1 MKTID
6 EKKQKPLSDPP
17 NGLSVAVLMRHFSRT
32 AGGAESYAVQLV
44 ENLCAK
50 HRITV
55 FAQSF
60 GPEIA
65 GVRYVRV
72 PFFKPLPRW
81 MNQIWYAIATWWLSR
96 TYFDVVHSHENVW
109 HAAVHT
115 IHVKTVHANVAERS
129 AKKGRV
135 STWLKT
141 YTSPRMLTYLSME
154 RSRLKLSRYVIFAS
168 DGLKQEV
175 LRCFHRN
182 DRNFILTPGVSIPD
196 TQIAVA
202 ENRCVRAEFGLE
214 PHHQIVLFV
223 ANDFKK
229 KGLDTL
235 LDAIYQ
241 IRLQGNHAV
250 HLLIAGRGTQDT
262 HYKRHVNA
270 LGLDTNVHFLGIVS
284 DMNRLY
290 EVADCLAHPTTQD
303 VFPMVVLEAMAH
315 QLPVITTCAPW
326 NSMSN
331 LLSSGTNAL
340 LISNPLDANALCIAI
355 TTCLNDVDLNRT
367 LRFNGLVFAKQ
378 YQWSNI
384 AAMQTQIYEQ
394 ARGTR

>member
-1 MKTID
+1 MKTTD
-6 EKKQKPLSDPP
+6 EKKQKPLSDSS

-44 ENLCAK
+44 ENLCTK

-60 GPEIA
+60 GPEIV
-65 GVRYVRV
+65 GVRYVRI
-72 PFFKPLPRW
+72 PISKLLPRW
-81 MNQIWYAIATWWLSR
+81 INQIWYSIATWWLSR
-96 TYFDVVHSHENVW
+96 MRYDVIHSHENVW

-129 AKKGRV
+129 ARKGWV
-135 STWLKT
+135 NTWLKT

-154 RSRLKLSRYVIFAS
+154 RSRLKPSRYVIFAS

-175 LRCFHRN
+175 LRFFQRN

-196 TQIAVA
+196 TKISIA
-202 ENRCVRAEFGLE
+202 ENISIRAEFGLE
-214 PHHQIVLFV
+214 LHHKIVLFV
-223 ANDFKK
+223 ANDLRK
-229 KGLDTL
+229 KGLDAL

-241 IRLQGNHAV
+241 IRLQGNHDV
-250 HLLIAGRGTQDT
+250 HLLIAGRSMQDA
-262 HYKRHVNA
+262 HYKRHIKT
-270 LGLDTNVHFLGIVS
+270 LDLDVNVHFLGIVF

-290 EVADCLAHPTTQD
+290 EIADCLAHPTTQD

-340 LISNPLDANALCIAI
+340 LISNPFDAHALCVAI
-355 TTCLNDVDLNRT
+355 TTCLNDSDLNRT
-367 LRFNGLVFAKQ
+367 LRSNGLVFAKQ

-394 ARGTR
+394 ARTTQ